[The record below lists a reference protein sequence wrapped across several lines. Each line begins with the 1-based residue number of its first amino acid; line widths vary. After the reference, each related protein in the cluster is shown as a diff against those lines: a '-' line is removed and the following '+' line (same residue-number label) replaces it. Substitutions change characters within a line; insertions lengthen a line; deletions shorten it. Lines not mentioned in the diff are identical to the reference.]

1 MKLFHIVF
9 LFAVCCSA
17 FTGEMQNGRI
27 RFEESAELKQIGK
40 TIFFPVFIRQKSGDH
55 LVIEAEDFSV
65 FAPMANEHRLA
76 YQPEY
81 SNGCAVVNAGRLGYD
96 FSIAQPGEYQVWI
109 RAFFPL
115 RANYNHNEKM
125 DDGPFRNISDSADHN
140 KVSKTARRITSRDHF
155 LEPGFWHWIPN
166 FAYDLAKGKHH
177 WDWGNPAW
185 GGGCILDKIVLIRK
199 GSPVKP
205 ENAETGNRECIS
217 AKAGVLLSRR
227 IKLARIASWKFEY
240 IADPGDGHIQTEFSC
255 DEEHFQPLKNGERYF
270 VRSDKAEYLRIRIR
284 MKNASENRSPPIIYH
299 YAFFFEKKK
308 P

>member
-1 MKLFHIVF
+1 MKLFHIAL

-17 FTGEMQNGRI
+17 FAGEMQNGRI
-27 RFEESAELKQIGK
+27 RFEESADLKQIGK
-40 TIFFPVFIRQKSGDH
+40 TVFFPVFIRQKSGDH

-76 YQPEY
+76 FRPEC
-81 SNGCAVVNAGRLGYD
+81 SNGCAIVNAGRLGYD

-115 RANYNHNEKM
+115 KANYNHDEKM
-125 DDGPFRNISDSADHN
+125 DDGPVRNISDSADHN
-140 KVSKTARRITSRDHF
+140 KVSKTARKTISRDCF
-155 LEPGFWHWIPN
+155 LEPGFWHWTAN

-185 GGGCILDKIVLIRK
+185 CGGCILDKIVLIRK

-205 ENAETGNRECIS
+205 ENAENNNRERIS
-217 AKAGVLLSRR
+217 AKTGVLLSRR

-255 DEEHFQPLKNGERYF
+255 DDGHFQPLKNGERYF
-270 VRSDKAEYLRIRIR
+270 VRSDKNEYLRIRIR
-284 MKNASENRSPPIIYH
+284 MTNASENRRPPIIYH

>member
-1 MKLFHIVF
+1 MKLFHIVL

-17 FTGEMQNGRI
+17 FAGEMQNGRI

-40 TIFFPVFIRQKSGDH
+40 TVFFPVFIRQKSGDH

-76 YQPEY
+76 FRPEC

-109 RAFFPL
+109 RVFFPL
-115 RANYNHNEKM
+115 KANYNHNEKM
-125 DDGPFRNISDSADHN
+125 DDGPYRNISDSADHS
-140 KVSKTARRITSRDHF
+140 KVSKTGRRITSRDCF
-155 LEPGFWHWIPN
+155 LEPDFWHWIPN
-166 FAYDLAKGKHH
+166 FSYDLTKGKHH

-199 GSPVKP
+199 GSSVKP
-205 ENAETGNRECIS
+205 ENAATDNRERIS
-217 AKAGVLLSRR
+217 PKTGVLLSRR

-255 DEEHFQPLKNGERYF
+255 DDEHFQPLKNGERYF
-270 VRSDKAEYLRIRIR
+270 VKSGNNEYLRIRIR
-284 MKNASENRSPPIIYH
+284 MKNASENRRQPIIYH